1 MALGVRQMAK
11 NYAIVRK
18 LNALEALGSV
28 MNICSDKTET
38 LQLKLGF
45 RMMVPTEFRVN
56 GFSPKEIFIDV
67 EQMKLLKSAFQV
79 FAHKAGFPKPI
90 PTAEPFKFELVHEY
104 AFDTGLKLIN
114 PLPGVDVTI
123 SPDPPVAKTP
133 EHFTVSGTLKHDIT
147 ADKTLLNIDFFD
159 GLRFV
164 SMITPYNKKFT
175 ESVKAGTKFSID
187 VDNVPTPTE
196 LPSFYAIFVTVG
208 EKLDKDGNLKD
219 EFGCSLAEF
228 SA

>member
-1 MALGVRQMAK
+1 MNRNFIFVFILLTTLSIVNSIPFNKRKADFYPCRQ
-11 NYAIVRK
+11 V
-18 LNALEALGSV
+18 
-28 MNICSDKTET
+28 
-38 LQLKLGF
+38 
-45 RMMVPTEFRVN
+45 
-56 GFSPKEIFIDV
+56 
-67 EQMKLLKSAFQV
+67 
-79 FAHKAGFPKPI
+79 
-90 PTAEPFKFELVHEY
+90 
-104 AFDTGLKLIN
+104 IN

-187 VDNVPTPTE
+187 VDNVITPTE